1 MSGHGHDNSG
11 AEHRNDLEKEYQ
23 DLLKVSSS
31 QIGIMQRQMNAYADN
46 YANLT
51 PIGKKHIDQLREGEA
66 SLSDQKSIVTQINK
80 YKKERNFLQDKYK
93 QTGFGIYDDLR
104 SQMQIQIDTLNVMN
118 KRISAIKAVGDAA
131 DHTAESVNGILG
143 DMEHHLN
150 DIPLVGK
157 MFAKIAAG
165 PVHEL
170 QHGITEAAGAF
181 KVGFGKA
188 LSEGKTAF
196 QALGAAGNASFAAF
210 GALLNPVVL
219 GIAAIALAIG
229 AGFARMH
236 ELEAAATDF
245 KVQTG
250 LAGVNLHDIESTIH
264 HAQMGMLD
272 IGVTA
277 GEMSK
282 AMSEFTNEFSDL
294 SIPAESTAM
303 SVAMMS
309 KQFGV
314 FGAEVAGVNKLFQ
327 NMGGLSEQQAQ
338 YLAGSVVEMANL
350 AAVAPDTVIKDLSLN
365 SKEIMVYNR
374 GSVKEIAKMAVNA
387 AKLGTSMKETAA
399 VSEKLLDFEDSITK
413 ELELSALVGK
423 DLNFARARE
432 LAFAGDTLG
441 AQQEM
446 VKQLDQMGDL
456 SQLDAITKK
465 QIEETTG
472 MELDSLVNQQRI
484 RKQFGTLGKD
494 QLAAANALLDKGID
508 INDVSEDDLIAQTKR
523 MKQQENMQD
532 LMAKI
537 GNKLSAI
544 GTAFSDIFAPLG
556 LFVVNVLGGLVS
568 VLSGVIVPI
577 FKALG
582 VVMYYAFKPINYA
595 ISSFGKLIGYMKEYS
610 DILTV
615 GAATWASIVL
625 YQQASN
631 ISTAYGNTL
640 QAIRDYLQ
648 KQTLTTRIAEWYTE
662 KSKNATEL
670 IGQGIAYARAAI
682 EEKGLLKGIA
692 GMAIGAFK
700 SVVNIPIVGPIL
712 AAAAAMGAFAL
723 GKSFFSKAGDV
734 MSPADGKTRV
744 STKEGG
750 LFELSPNDDLIAAP
764 GAADA
769 MGGGGVSGNASA
781 GGGGAIAGLVN
792 SMITE
797 IRGLRTDLAS
807 GKVAVYMDG
816 RLVTAQV
823 ASTAAKNP
831 VTS

>member
-1 MSGHGHDNSG
+1 MSGNGHDNGG
-11 AEHRNDLEKEYQ
+11 AEERNNLEKEYQ
-23 DLLKVSSS
+23 DLLKVSTS
-31 QIGIMQRQMNAYADN
+31 QIGIMQRQMDIYADT

-51 PIGKKHIDQLREGEA
+51 PIGKKHIDQLREGTDG
-66 SLSDQKSIVTQINK
+66 LSDQKSLVTQINK
-80 YKKERNFLQDKYK
+80 YKKERNFLEDKYK
-93 QTGFGIYDDLR
+93 QTGYSIYSDLGA
-104 SQMQIQIDTLNVMN
+104 QMQLQIDALNVMN

-131 DHTAESVNGILG
+131 DHTAESVNGILTG
-143 DMEHHLN
+143 MEHHLN
-150 DIPLVGK
+150 DIPLVGG
-157 MFAKIAAG
+157 MFAKIAKG
-165 PVHEL
+165 PVHHL
-170 QHGITEAAGAF
+170 QHAITESAGAF

-188 LSEGKTAF
+188 LSEGKTGF
-196 QALGAAGNASFAAF
+196 QALGAAGNASFASF

-219 GIAAIALAIG
+219 AIAAIGLAIG

-250 LAGVNLHDIESTIH
+250 LAGINLHDIESTIH

-350 AAVAPDTVIKDLSLN
+350 AAVAPDTVIKDLSQN
-365 SKEIMVYNR
+365 TKEIMIYNR
-374 GSVKEIAKMAVNA
+374 GSVKELAKMAVNA

-413 ELELSALVGK
+413 ELELSALVGR

-484 RKQFGTLGKD
+484 RKQFGSLGKE

-508 INDVSEDDLIAQTKR
+508 INDVSEADLVAQTKR
-523 MKQQENMQD
+523 MKSQESMAD
-532 LMAKI
+532 AMAKI

-544 GTAFSDIFAPLG
+544 GVAFSDMFAPLG

-577 FKALG
+577 FKTLG
-582 VVMYYAFKPINYA
+582 TIMYYAFKPINYA
-595 ISSFGKLIGYMKEYS
+595 VSSFGKLIDYAKQYYDYIIAAG
-610 DILTV
+610 I
-615 GAATWASIVL
+615 GAGIVL
-625 YQQASN
+625 AYTNRQVIADGAVNAVKFIGNQLSKEGWLYQTYQTVATFATAAAQSALN
-631 ISTAYGNTL
+631 FVKNLGSATGRKDLMLSIAKMATTAY
-640 QAIRDYLQ
+640 
-648 KQTLTTRIAEWYTE
+648 E
-662 KSKNATEL
+662 
-670 IGQGIAYARAAI
+670 
-682 EEKGLLKGIA
+682 
-692 GMAIGAFK
+692 
-700 SVVNIPIVGPIL
+700 SVAKIPYIGPIL
-712 AAAAAMGAFAL
+712 GAIAAAGAYAL
-723 GKSFFSKAGDV
+723 GKSYFSKAGDV
-734 MSPADGKTRV
+734 NSPADGKTRI

-750 LFELSPNDDLIAAP
+750 LFELSPNDDFAA
-764 GAADA
+764 GVGISDA
-769 MGGGGVSGNASA
+769 LEGGVSGNASA

-823 ASTAAKNP
+823 ASAASKNP